1 MAYAYKKCLE
11 KAAIAFFAT
20 VQIEGKKSVER
31 QIEYYNLDA
40 IILVGYRVNSMSF
53 LAKSGPVVWLVLCHS
68 RGSGNPLLIISV
80 SAVNF
85 YNRLLSLFNFFLDS
99 RFRGNDIE
107 PCG

>member
-20 VQIEGKKSVER
+20 VQIEGEKSVER

-53 LAKSGPVVWLVLCHS
+53 LAKSNLAVWLVFLCHS
-68 RGSGNPLLIISV
+68 RGGGNPVLTTSV
-80 SAVNF
+80 SALIF
-85 YNRLLSLFNFFLDS
+85 ITDY
-99 RFRGNDIE
+99 
-107 PCG
+107 

>member
-1 MAYAYKKCLE
+1 MACSHKKCLE

-53 LAKSGPVVWLVLCHS
+53 LAKRVVLWY
-68 RGSGNPLLIISV
+68 GSF
-80 SAVNF
+80 F
-85 YNRLLSLFNFFLDS
+85 YVIPAEA
-99 RFRGNDIE
+99 GIQY
-107 PCG
+107 